1 MEISLFSCIL
11 TKLLRSLMTVN
22 GIYWFLNIDSVTFSE
37 DRIIESARL
46 EKTFKE
52 LVYSII
58 FSENKEWVGRDQD

>member
-1 MEISLFSCIL
+1 
-11 TKLLRSLMTVN
+11 MTVN